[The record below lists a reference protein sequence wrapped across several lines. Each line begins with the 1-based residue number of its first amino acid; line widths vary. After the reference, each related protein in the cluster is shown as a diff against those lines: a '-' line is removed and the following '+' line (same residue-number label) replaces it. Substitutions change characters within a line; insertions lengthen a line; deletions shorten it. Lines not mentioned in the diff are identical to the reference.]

1 MHDQMR
7 PSGRYGVWGVN
18 PYGPTIK
25 TESPFDK
32 ALSAARG
39 VSGLFTERYKNQLEG
54 AKAKLAQGTL
64 DSSINAQNTKNQ
76 ADIQNYP
83 LQQEAKTRQEQETI
97 KHIMAQTGLSYAQ
110 AREAGARTGLIGA
123 QTTQLK
129 NATDPGF
136 EYDTLYKQWQ
146 GSPEGSARKAYFG
159 KILTQMMSGAN
170 AGALHNPKEKGAAGL
185 GAGGAGAGAGGTP
198 APGNP
203 DITLNPLGGSPRAG
217 FHQGYF
223 DSPTNGPQTLESPTT
238 ASATRNQ
245 VRTEANAEVK
255 SIEKDLKNGFKPYMG
270 PLGSVKL
277 ASDVAL
283 AQTSPNSDKGKAAAK
298 RLEDYSLAMR
308 LKREAA
314 NIVSRQSAGQ
324 APGVEAAREQEL
336 SSFGRLP
343 GGFMSSM
350 VPQSVAA
357 SSFDKYFD
365 KQHGL
370 ANAAVAQE
378 RTGYATPGTP
388 EFAQQQPGWR
398 FDESGEHAPQA
409 QQQQQPQGQLPQ
421 QGQQQFQPQQIQAW
435 AQEAIQNGADPEKV
449 KARAQQLMGGG

>member
-39 VSGLFTERYKNQLEG
+39 VSGLFADRYKNQLES

-76 ADIQNYP
+76 TDIQNYP

-136 EYDTLYKQWQ
+136 EYDTLYKQWK

-159 KILTQMMSGAN
+159 KILTQMMSGEN
-170 AGALHNPKEKGAAGL
+170 AGALNNPKEKNVAGL
-185 GAGGAGAGAGGTP
+185 GGGGSGGMP
-198 APGNP
+198 APGNS

-245 VRTEANAEVK
+245 IRTEANAEVK

-270 PLGSVKL
+270 PLGSVKI

-283 AQTSPNSDKGKAAAK
+283 AKTSPNSDKGKAAAK

-308 LKREAA
+308 LKREAS
-314 NIVSRQSAGQ
+314 NIISRQSAGQ
-324 APGVEAAREQEL
+324 APGVEAAREQER

-343 GGFMSSM
+343 GGFMSAM
-350 VPQSVAA
+350 VPQSISA

-365 KQHGL
+365 KQQDL
-370 ANAAVAQE
+370 SKAALSEE

-398 FDESGEHAPQA
+398 FDETGEYSPQS
-409 QQQQQPQGQLPQ
+409 QPSQQPQGQHPPQGQPPQ
-421 QGQQQFQPQQIQAW
+421 QFSPQQIQSW
-435 AQEAIQNGADPEKV
+435 AQEAIQNGADPEQV
-449 KARAQQLMGGG
+449 KARMQQLMGGR